1 MTTDLSSIYAGLKLV
16 EAPALEP
23 LSLSDAALYLRLA
36 SDNGGPV
43 DQDLLGFLTEARQ
56 KCETLLR
63 RAFLTQTWQLSLKN
77 WPGRDYQNWPQNIP
91 SDLDQYYRYNYIPL
105 PMAAP
110 LDSVSSVTYLDTS
123 ASSSTMPPGNVAG
136 GYNVD
141 QNFEPGRI
149 VLPFSQI
156 WPTTILLPGAPIQ
169 IVYVCGYPDVDTWQS
184 QFEGANAAIQGI
196 KLILTYRY
204 VYKVP
209 SIESNESLAGA
220 LDDLLGPYRIHE

>member
-1 MTTDLSSIYAGLKLV
+1 MDLSSIYAGLTLV
-16 EAPALEP
+16 TGPTTEP
-23 LSLSDAALYLRLA
+23 LELDEAESYLRLA

-43 DQDLLGFLTEARQ
+43 DQDVLGFIVEARQ
-56 KCETLLR
+56 RCEAILR
-63 RAFLTQTWQLSLKN
+63 RALLTQTWQLSLKN
-77 WPGRDYQNWPQNIP
+77 WPGRDYQNWPQNVP
-91 SDLDQYYRYNYIPL
+91 SDLDSYYKYDHVPL

-110 LDSVSSVTYLDTS
+110 LDSVTSVIYKDTT
-123 ASSSTMPPGNVAG
+123 ATPFTMPPGNIAG

-141 QNFEPGRI
+141 ANFEPGRI

-169 IVYVCGYPDVDTWQS
+169 ILYVCGYPDVATLAAK
-184 QFEGANAAIQGI
+184 FEGFSATLQAI

-209 SIESNESLAGA
+209 SVDSDESLAMA
-220 LDDLLGPYRIHE
+220 LDQLLGMYRIRV